1 VLDWVLKNYIEI
13 TGSLLGLIYVIL
25 SIRQNISLW
34 LVGIL
39 SSAFYIVVFFDS
51 KLYAN
56 MSLQFYYL
64 IMSIYGW
71 YMWKKTDNKNQDA
84 AAKLSVTRIS
94 TAVIIRCLLIGIF
107 LLILLFRIL
116 KVYTDSPFPGWD
128 SFTTMLSIIATW
140 MLTRK
145 YIENWLLWIISDTV
159 SVGLYFYMKLYPTTI
174 LFFVYTVMAA
184 VGFIEWRKTIVVKD
198 KIV

>member
-1 VLDWVLKNYIEI
+1 M
-13 TGSLLGLIYVIL
+13 GLFYVVL

-34 LVGIL
+34 FIGIL
-39 SSAFYIVVFFDS
+39 TSSFYIIVFFNS

-71 YMWKKTDNKNQDA
+71 YFWKHNQNDPQISGGI
-84 AAKLSVTRIS
+84 LSVRTIS
-94 TAVIIRCLLIGIF
+94 NKIIIWCMLIGLSI
-107 LLILLFRIL
+107 LILLYVIL
-116 KVYTDSPFPGWD
+116 ERYTDSPFPGWD

-145 YIENWLLWIISDTV
+145 YIENWLLWIISDTA

-174 LFFVYTVMAA
+174 LFFIYTIMA
-184 VGFIEWRKTIVVKD
+184 VIGFIEWKKTMLIKN
-198 KIV
+198 